1 MGEHST
7 AGMWA
12 VKQFA
17 AAVVALAL
25 CQAVLASQQD
35 SSIVLNDDDKLQD
48 SAATVQTDHDG
59 IPNHYHKVDHAKM
72 GYEIHSPLPHE
83 TINLLE
89 LPDQFDWRDVG
100 GKSYVSV
107 ARNQHIPQYCGA
119 CWAFGSL
126 SALNDRIKIMR
137 KNQWPDIVLSPQHM
151 INCGKGG
158 NCKGGNHFL
167 AYKWLTTSEGVV
179 DETCAPYEAKNH
191 KCNAERVCKDC
202 KHSGTCS
209 AVKNPSKYKI
219 AEFGAVVGEQN
230 IMAEIKA
237 RGPVA
242 CGVAVT
248 KDFMNNYKGGVY
260 EDTSGENRIRHVISL
275 LGWGVAK
282 DGSKYWIGRNSWG
295 SYWGENG
302 FFKIVRGKNNLM
314 IESECAWAV
323 PHKNWQTE
331 MLGENDQLMTDRDI
345 MRSSEDDNDINT
357 GR

>member
-12 VKQFA
+12 VQQLT

-25 CQAVLASQQD
+25 CQAVLAAQQD
-35 SSIVLNDDDKLQD
+35 SSIVLNDDDQLQD

-137 KNQWPDIVLSPQHM
+137 KNQWPDIVLSPQHLL
-151 INCGKGG
+151 NCGKGG
-158 NCKGGNHFL
+158 TCQGGNHFL
-167 AYKWLTTSEGVV
+167 AYKWMMTHGGVV

-191 KCNAERVCKDC
+191 QCSPERICKDC
-202 KHSGTCS
+202 KHNGNCF
-209 AVKNPSKYKI
+209 AVQNPHKYKI
-219 AEFGAVVGEQN
+219 AEFGAVVGEKN

-248 KDFMNNYKGGVY
+248 NEFMQKYKGGVF
-260 EDTSGENRIRHVISL
+260 EDTSGEKRIRHVVSL
-275 LGWGVAK
+275 LGWGRTD
-282 DGSKYWIGRNSWG
+282 DGSKYWIGRNSCG
-295 SYWGENG
+295 TYWGENG
-302 FFKIVRGKNNLM
+302 FFKLKRGTNNLM

-323 PHKNWQTE
+323 PHKTWEEDMFQ
-331 MLGENDQLMTDRDI
+331 ENDEVVRDD
-345 MRSSEDDNDINT
+345 DDN
-357 GR
+357 RAL